1 MTRDLPQTRAK
12 APTACVEE
20 LSDAD
25 RKARLQAMLAE
36 RPDSGEVWVFAYG
49 SLIWRPCFEYAE
61 RLKAT
66 LAGYRRRFGVWTV
79 IARGTPATPGLA
91 LALEEGDG
99 TCQGVT
105 FRLAPDHA
113 LAGLESLWARELL
126 TSIYRPRWLTVTAED
141 RAVTAISF
149 VVKKADAQYAGAL
162 PAAEQAAIIAA
173 AQGKLGSC
181 RDYLANTVAELA
193 ALGIDEPWMTA
204 LLREVDAIAARNTSQ
219 HAPEP

>member
-1 MTRDLPQTRAK
+1 MKDSPQSQTRR
-12 APTACVEE
+12 PTACFKE
-20 LSDAD
+20 LSDSD
-25 RKARLQAMLAE
+25 RTASLQAMLAE

-61 RLKAT
+61 RLKAA
-66 LAGYRRRFGVWTV
+66 LSGYRRRFSVWTV

-91 LALEEGDG
+91 LALEAGDG
-99 TCQGVT
+99 ACQGVA
-105 FRLAPDHA
+105 FRLAPSHA

-126 TSIYRPRWLTVTAED
+126 TTIYRPRWLTVTVEA
-141 RAVTAISF
+141 RPVTAITF
-149 VVKKADAQYAGAL
+149 VVEKSDAQYAGVL

-193 ALGIDEPWMTA
+193 ALGIDEAWMTA
-204 LLREVDAIAARNTSQ
+204 LLREVDAIAARNIGQ
-219 HAPEP
+219 NAPEP

>member
-1 MTRDLPQTRAK
+1 MKGVPQSQTRR
-12 APTACVEE
+12 PTARFEE

-25 RKARLQAMLAE
+25 RTASLQAMLAE
-36 RPDSGEVWVFAYG
+36 RPDSGEIWVFAYG

-66 LAGYRRRFGVWTV
+66 LAGYRRRFSVWTV

-91 LALEEGDG
+91 LALEEGG
-99 TCQGVT
+99 GPCRGVA
-105 FRLAPDHA
+105 FRLSPSHA

-126 TSIYRPRWLTVTAED
+126 TTIYRPRWLTVTVEG

-181 RDYLANTVAELA
+181 RDYLANTVAELV

-204 LLREVDAIAARNTSQ
+204 LLQEVDAIAARTTRQN
-219 HAPEP
+219 APEP

>member
-12 APTACVEE
+12 APMACFEE

-25 RKARLQAMLAE
+25 RKASLHAMLAE
-36 RPDSGEVWVFAYG
+36 RPASGEIWVFAYG
-49 SLIWRPCFEYAE
+49 SLIWRPCFDYAE
-61 RLKAT
+61 RLTAA
-66 LAGYRRRFGVWTV
+66 LAGYRRRFSVWTV

-91 LALEEGDG
+91 LALEAGDG
-99 TCQGVT
+99 ACRGVA
-105 FRLAPDHA
+105 FRLAPSHA

-126 TSIYRPRWLTVTAED
+126 TTIYRPRWLTVTVEA
-141 RAVTAISF
+141 RPVTAITF
-149 VVKKADAQYAGAL
+149 VVEKSDAQYAGVL

-193 ALGIDEPWMTA
+193 ALGIDEAWMTA
-204 LLREVDAIAARNTSQ
+204 LLREVDAIAARNIGQ
-219 HAPEP
+219 NAPEP